1 MSELLTTHP
10 YKNDMRVALLQLN
23 RPKVL
28 NAITTE
34 LLSKLISEL
43 ERLDELPEVRAII
56 ISGNDK
62 AFAAGA
68 DIKKMV
74 EATSMDQLTDSRM
87 KLWRRFSLIN
97 KPIIAAVNGF
107 ALGAG
112 HELAM
117 ACDFTIAGDNAKF
130 GQPEINIGT
139 VPGAGGTARLTKT
152 VGKSKSMM
160 MALTGEM
167 IDANTACDWGL
178 VAKVVPSSTLLQETF
193 ELAKKIAD
201 KSPIAARLVKDS
213 VNKSQDMGLWDALE
227 YERRNFYLTFG
238 SMDQKEGMNAFLEK
252 RSPEYKGN

>member
-1 MSELLTTHP
+1 MSELLVTHP
-10 YKNDMRVALLQLN
+10 YNNDMRVALLQLN

-34 LLSKLISEL
+34 LLSMLITEL
-43 ERLDELPEVRAII
+43 ERLDELPEVRTII
-56 ISGNDK
+56 ITGNDR

-74 EATSMDQLTDSRM
+74 EATSMQQLTDSRM
-87 KLWRRFSLIN
+87 KLWRRFALIG

-117 ACDFTIAGDNAKF
+117 ACDFIVAGDNAKF

-152 VGKSKSMM
+152 IGKSKSMM

-167 IDANTACDWGL
+167 IDAHTACDWGL
-178 VAKVVPSSTLLQETF
+178 VAKVVPTATLLQETF
-193 ELAKKIAD
+193 ELAKKISD
-201 KSPIAARLVKDS
+201 KSPIAASLVKDS
-213 VNKSQDMGLWDALE
+213 VNKSQDMGLSDALE
-227 YERRNFYLTFG
+227 YERRNFYLTFA
-238 SMDQKEGMNAFLEK
+238 SQDQKEGMNAFLEK
-252 RSPEYKGN
+252 RSPDYKGN

>member
-34 LLSKLISEL
+34 LLSLLVSEL
-43 ERLDELPEVRAII
+43 ERLDELPEVRTII
-56 ISGNDK
+56 ISGNDR

-74 EATSMDQLTDSRM
+74 EATSMQQLTDSRM

-117 ACDFTIAGDNAKF
+117 ACDFIIAGDNAKF

-139 VPGAGGTARLTKT
+139 VPGAGGTARLTKAI
-152 VGKSKSMM
+152 GKSKSMM

-167 IDANTACDWGL
+167 IDAHTACDWGL
-178 VAKVVPSSTLLQETF
+178 VAKVVPSTTLLQETF
-193 ELAKKIAD
+193 ELAKKISD
-201 KSPIAARLVKDS
+201 KSPIASRLVKDS
-213 VNKSQDMGLWDALE
+213 VNKSQDMGLSDALE
-227 YERRNFYLTFG
+227 YERRNFYLTFA

-252 RSPEYKGN
+252 RAPEYKGN